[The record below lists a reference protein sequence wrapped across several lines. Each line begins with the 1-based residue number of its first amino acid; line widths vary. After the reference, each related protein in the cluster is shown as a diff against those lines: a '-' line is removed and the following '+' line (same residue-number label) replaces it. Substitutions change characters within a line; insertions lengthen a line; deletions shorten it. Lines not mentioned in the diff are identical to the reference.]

1 MTTIYSVTDTP
12 FAKRLRQARR
22 QKDLTLKQLAGKVG
36 LSEGNLSKYETGVI
50 TNIRLDNLREIAA
63 ALDVSEHWLLGQTDD
78 PTIPDVDRV
87 MYDFLYEGMDGT
99 KYDDPPPLVLDL
111 PDEVLGSLLV
121 AVVRDDTIRQIML
134 ELSKLNSEQKDI
146 ALKMIKALQ

>member
-12 FAKRLRQARR
+12 FAKRLREARR

-63 ALDVSEHWLLGQTDD
+63 ALGVSEHWLLGQTDD
-78 PTIPDVDRV
+78 PTIPEGDKV
-87 MYDFLYEGMDGT
+87 MYDFLYDGMDGT

-121 AVVRDDTIRQIML
+121 AVVRDDTIRKIML
-134 ELSKLNSEQKDI
+134 ELSKLNQEQKDI

>member
-12 FAKRLRQARR
+12 FAKRLREARR

-78 PTIPDVDRV
+78 PTIPDGDRV